1 MESSIQADNTDERKT
16 LVSKALRYDVPNA
29 APDDLR
35 LVQLFV
41 NTSDEEYTR
50 ELLDSPQG
58 LRDWLAE
65 QGLLGRTARLTRADL
80 KRALLLREALHAL
93 LHANNDGPA
102 DAAAADELNRAARRG
117 RIELRATPSG
127 SAELAVAAAGGDGAL
142 ARITAAAMQA
152 MLDGRWSR
160 LKACRNCGFA
170 FYDFSRNQAGTWC
183 SMVICGNRLKTRRYR
198 ARRRQART
206 PSER

>member
-1 MESSIQADNTDERKT
+1 
-16 LVSKALRYDVPNA
+16 VSKAPRYDVPNA
-29 APDDLR
+29 APDELR

-41 NTSDEEYTR
+41 NTSDEEHSR

-65 QGLLGRTARLTRADL
+65 QGVLGSTARVMRADLTRAL
-80 KRALLLREALHAL
+80 RLREALHAL
-93 LHANNDGPA
+93 LHANNDRPA
-102 DAAAADELNRAARRG
+102 NAAAADELNRAARRG

-127 SAELAVAAAGGDGAL
+127 SAELAVGAVGVDGAL
-142 ARITAAAMQA
+142 ARITATAMEA

-198 ARRRQART
+198 ARRRRQVRT
-206 PSER
+206 AAER

>member
-1 MESSIQADNTDERKT
+1 M
-16 LVSKALRYDVPNA
+16 SKALRYDVPNA

-41 NTSDEEYTR
+41 NTSDEEYTANSSIHR
-50 ELLDSPQG
+50 KG
-58 LRDWLAE
+58 LRLACRA
-65 QGLLGRTARLTRADL
+65 GAFWGYGVTRADL
-80 KRALLLREALHAL
+80 KRALVLREALHAL

-117 RIELRATPSG
+117 ASSRRHTVGISRV
-127 SAELAVAAAGGDGAL
+127 AVAAVGVDGVL
-142 ARITAAAMQA
+142 ARITAAAMEA

-170 FYDFSRNQAGTWC
+170 STTSRAT
-183 SMVICGNRLKTRRYR
+183 RLGRG
-198 ARRRQART
+198 A
-206 PSER
+206 PW